1 MAFCCDKTQR
11 FQEIISSG
19 EEWNPS
25 LFVPAGKSGGQS
37 YCLGGGSGGWCWAV
51 VQPRCGDGDA
61 PHGAGPGNWGDLRP
75 WGCWSE
81 HGLAAWAPLVSTM
94 QHQRLLCEGPGQKSC
109 PGFESHFPEKLH
121 WADVFLWKK
130 IKISQMNKCFLMEKV
145 VGKILMRNTLQHYW
159 VPSSRAPVSSQLV
172 STVSIQWSP
181 WNSVWYV
188 WRDKGCFTHF

>member
-1 MAFCCDKTQR
+1 MRNETPAFLCQLGN
-11 FQEIISSG
+11 QE
-19 EEWNPS
+19 
-25 LFVPAGKSGGQS
+25 GKVIVWVVGAVGGAEQLYS
-37 YCLGGGSGGWCWAV
+37 HAVGTGGCT
-51 VQPRCGDGDA
+51 PRSRA
-61 PHGAGPGNWGDLRP
+61 WKLGDLRP

-81 HGLAAWAPLVSTM
+81 CGLAAWAPLVSTM

-109 PGFESHFPEKLH
+109 LGFESHFPEKLH

>member
-1 MAFCCDKTQR
+1 MWQNPKVSRNNFFWWGMKPQPFCASWKIGR
-11 FQEIISSG
+11 AKLLFGWWERWVVLSSCTATLWG
-19 EEWNPS
+19 R
-25 LFVPAGKSGGQS
+25 G
-37 YCLGGGSGGWCWAV
+37 CT
-51 VQPRCGDGDA
+51 PRSRA
-61 PHGAGPGNWGDLRP
+61 WKLGDLRP

-81 HGLAAWAPLVSTM
+81 CGLAAWAPLVSTM

-109 PGFESHFPEKLH
+109 LGFESHFPEKLH

-130 IKISQMNKCFLMEKV
+130 NKKISQMNKCFLMEKV
-145 VGKILMRNTLQHYW
+145 VGKILMWNTLQHYW
-159 VPSSRAPVSSQLV
+159 APSSRAPISSQLV